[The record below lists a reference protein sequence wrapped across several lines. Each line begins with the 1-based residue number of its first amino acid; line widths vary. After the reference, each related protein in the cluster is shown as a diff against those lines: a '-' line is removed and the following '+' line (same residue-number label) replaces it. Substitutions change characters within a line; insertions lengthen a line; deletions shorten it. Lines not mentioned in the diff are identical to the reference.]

1 MHIGE
6 VDRTLGPVDNKNWQT
21 SSINFEKRGKNA
33 SDSIIPSL
41 KNKPDSFFE
50 NNRIYISLIT
60 AWPAVLTNCPVLI
73 ARLRYHVAPFHRRKD
88 VIYNDYFPLR
98 ITVEVS
104 SWREQSGEKSLAEV
118 HRSLSNRSFP
128 TERILRF
135 SNKFRNQLKRARS
148 FCSTDDSIISG

>member
-21 SSINFEKRGKNA
+21 SSINFEKGAKA
-33 SDSIIPSL
+33 GFGYFQFEKL
-41 KNKPDSFFE
+41 KNGQLLKTTE
-50 NNRIYISLIT
+50 IYVSLT
-60 AWPAVLTNCPVLI
+60 ARPAVLTNCSTLI
-73 ARLRYHVAPFHRRKD
+73 ARLRYHAAPFLRRKD

-104 SWREQSGEKSLAEV
+104 SRREESGRKV
-118 HRSLSNRSFP
+118 SLSNRSFP

-135 SNKFRNQLKRARS
+135 SNKFSEPIERARP